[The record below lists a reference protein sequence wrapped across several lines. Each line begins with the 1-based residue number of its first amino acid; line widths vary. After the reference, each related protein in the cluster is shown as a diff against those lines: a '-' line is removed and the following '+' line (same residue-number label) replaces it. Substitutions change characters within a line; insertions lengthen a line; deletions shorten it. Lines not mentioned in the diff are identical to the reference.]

1 MKITNPTIKRL
12 LTYYHEM
19 TMVGKIKAVLDWDLN
34 VNLPPKA
41 SPERAQQSAYLAEK
55 TTKLWAQDDFRKI
68 LDAASKIKTK
78 LNEEEQAI
86 VRNIEHEG
94 KYYFKVPSEIIIQKE
109 KVASEAF
116 MNWKEAK
123 EKNDFSLFLPS
134 LKELIKID
142 QIIAKHLGFT
152 DNPYDALLDL
162 YEPGLTAKSVK
173 ETFDK
178 LKPELVALVKK
189 ITKSKTYRKDSPL
202 INSKHRYPRPEQERL
217 GRFIMQKMGYDF
229 QAGNVSVSPHPFTIE
244 LSRHDIRITT
254 IYKDHDFR
262 DAYTSFMHE
271 TGHAL
276 YEQGVNPEYTDTP
289 LEGGVSLGIHEALS
303 RFWENMI
310 GKNSGFLGFMMPI
323 FQSSF
328 PDQLYSITDEEFV
341 RLFHIVKPSFVRIQA
356 DEVTYSLHIIL
367 RFEMENELLNG
378 KIDVK
383 DAPARW
389 RQKSKE
395 LFGSEPPTDSEGVL
409 QDVHWAYGSFGYF
422 PAYAFGNLYGAQ
434 FLASM
439 KKEVD
444 VDSELRNGRL
454 EKVHAWLKDNVHQYG
469 SLYLPKDLIKKA
481 TGKPLDYR
489 HFVEYLNKKYSA
501 LYHLS

>member
-1 MKITNPTIKRL
+1 MKITTPTMKKL
-12 LTYYHEM
+12 LVYYQEM
-19 TMVGKIKAVLDWDLN
+19 AMIGRIKAVLDWDLN

-41 SPERAQQSAYLAEK
+41 SQERAMQSAYLAEK
-55 TTKLWAQDDFRKI
+55 TTKLWADEDFRKT
-68 LDAASKIKTK
+68 LRLATLAQGK
-78 LNEEEQAI
+78 LSEEEQAI
-86 VRNIEHEG
+86 IRNMEHAG
-94 KYYFKVPSEIIIQKE
+94 KFYLKVPSEIIIQKE

-116 MNWKEAK
+116 MSWREAK
-123 EKNDFSLFLPS
+123 EKNDYSIFLPS

-142 QIIAKHLGFT
+142 QIIAKHLGFSE
-152 DNPYDALLDL
+152 NPYDALLDQ
-162 YEPGLTAKSVK
+162 YEPGLKARYVK

-189 ITKSKTYRKDSPL
+189 ITKSKTYQKDSPL
-202 INSKHRYPRPEQERL
+202 INSQQHYPRPEQERL
-217 GRFIMQKMGYDF
+217 GRFLMQKMGYDF

-254 IYKDHDFR
+254 MYKDHDFR

-276 YEQGVNPEYTDTP
+276 YEQGVNLAYENTP

-310 GKNSGFLGFMMPI
+310 GKNLGFLRFMMPI

-328 PDQLYSITDEEFV
+328 PDQLYSVSEDEFI
-341 RLFHIVKPSFVRIQA
+341 RLFHIVKPSFVRIEA

-367 RFEMENELLNG
+367 RFEMEHELISG
-378 KIDVK
+378 KLDPK

-395 LFGSEPPTDSEGVL
+395 LFGIEPPTDSDGIL

-434 FLASM
+434 FLASI

-444 VDSELRNGRL
+444 VDEELRNGRL
-454 EKVHAWLKDNVHQYG
+454 EKVHAWLKDNIHQYG
-469 SLYLPKDLIKKA
+469 SLYLPKDLVKKT
-481 TGKPLDYR
+481 TGKGLDYK
-489 HFVEYLNKKYSA
+489 HFVQYLNEKYSR
-501 LYHLS
+501 LYKL

>member
-1 MKITNPTIKRL
+1 MIGR
-12 LTYYHEM
+12 
-19 TMVGKIKAVLDWDLN
+19 IKAVLDWDLN

-41 SPERAQQSAYLAEK
+41 SQERAMQSAYLAEK
-55 TTKLWAQDDFRKI
+55 TTKLWADKDFRKT
-68 LDAASKIKTK
+68 LETATKIKTK
-78 LNEEEQAI
+78 LNEDEQAM
-86 VRNIEHEG
+86 VRNMEHAG
-94 KYYFKVPSEIIIQKE
+94 KFYLKVPSEIIIQKE

-116 MNWKEAK
+116 MFWREAK
-123 EKNDFSLFLPS
+123 EKNDFSIFLPS

-142 QIIAKHLGFT
+142 QIIAKHLGFSE
-152 DNPYDALLDL
+152 NPYDALLDQ
-162 YEPGLTAKSVK
+162 YEPGLKASYVK

-189 ITKSKTYRKDSPL
+189 ITKSKIYQKDSPL
-202 INSKHRYPRPEQERL
+202 INGQHHYPRPEQERL
-217 GRFIMQKMGYDF
+217 GRFLMQRMGYDF

-254 IYKDHDFR
+254 MYKDHDFR

-276 YEQGVNPEYTDTP
+276 YEQGVNIEYENTP

-310 GKNSGFLGFMMPI
+310 GKNLGFLHFMMPV

-328 PDQLYSITDEEFV
+328 PDQLYSVSEDEFI
-341 RLFHIVKPSFVRIQA
+341 RLFHIVKPSFVRIEA

-367 RFEMENELLNG
+367 RFEMENELISG
-378 KIDVK
+378 KLDPK

-395 LFGSEPPTDSEGVL
+395 LFGIEPPTDSDGIL

-434 FLASM
+434 FLASI

-444 VDSELRNGRL
+444 VDEELRNGRL
-454 EKVHAWLKDNVHQYG
+454 EKVHAWLKDNIHQYG
-469 SLYLPKDLIKKA
+469 SLYLPKDLVKKT
-481 TGKPLDYR
+481 TGKELDYK
-489 HFVEYLNKKYSA
+489 HFVQYLNEKYSR
-501 LYHLS
+501 LYKL